1 MPTDEDKEP
10 EVTEPKGDRPQW
22 VDEILAALKPKETTE
37 ETDTLKVPLP
47 PEPEDDDLEDDEL
60 EEPEDEP
67 KPKASFWSKIW

>member
-22 VDEILAALKPKETTE
+22 VDEILEALKPKDMTTDKTVE
-37 ETDTLKVPLP
+37 VPLP
-47 PEPEDDDLEDDEL
+47 PEPDDDLEDDDL